1 MLVAQ
6 RAEQTV
12 LEGAYAVDRQRIE
25 IAVDAGI
32 DDADLLLHA
41 QRREL
46 RLLEQLGEP
55 RAAVEQALRRGVEIG
70 AELRERRHLAV
81 LRQFALDAAGDLFHR
96 LGLRRGTDPRYRKP
110 DVHRR
115 ANA

>member
-1 MLVAQ
+1 ELAGGGIVEVARLADGLENVVVLAAQ
-6 RAEQTV
+6 RAEQAI
-12 LEGAYAVDRQRIE
+12 LERAHAIERQRIE
-25 IAVDAGI
+25 IAVGPGI

-55 RAAVEQALRRGVEIG
+55 RAAVEQALRGGVEIG

-81 LRQFALDAAGDLFHR
+81 LREF
-96 LGLRRGTDPRYRKP
+96 
-110 DVHRR
+110 
-115 ANA
+115 